1 MKIVGLYGGRFG
13 YVWNDLEELD
23 KSLKAFTDDGPS
35 KSALQWSW
43 DDGKIRP
50 QIDQSVEEKLE
61 AKLEDELHTKFASSD
76 PSDFVPEDE
85 NGFEYAESLE
95 YHGSETDDEES
106 EIESATDSDNE

>member
-1 MKIVGLYGGRFG
+1 
-13 YVWNDLEELD
+13 
-23 KSLKAFTDDGPS
+23 
-35 KSALQWSW
+35 
-43 DDGKIRP
+43 
-50 QIDQSVEEKLE
+50 VEEKLE
-61 AKLEDELHTKFASSD
+61 AKLEDELHTKSASSD